1 MWPSTGSKLVCGIHH
16 SKGVI
21 VVIGAD
27 EQCLLQGQK
36 AGHPGAHA
44 KVCVG
49 TESESVLPMK
59 YFGALRLLLVAFE
72 SSSSP

>member
-1 MWPSTGSKLVCGIHH
+1 M
-16 SKGVI
+16 
-21 VVIGAD
+21 IGAS

-36 AGHPGAHA
+36 AGNPEAHA

-49 TESESVLPMK
+49 TESESMLPLK

-72 SSSSP
+72 SKSSP

>member
-1 MWPSTGSKLVCGIHH
+1 MWPSTGSKLVCEIYH

-44 KVCVG
+44 KYV
-49 TESESVLPMK
+49 
-59 YFGALRLLLVAFE
+59 
-72 SSSSP
+72 